1 MTQDPARYRPKLY
14 PPPEFPPRRL
24 PAFARTPP
32 AIFPPIL
39 GLLGLVVALRL
50 GLNIQG
56 LPREVGDLAAGLVLP
71 LWAFAA
77 CIYILKLSRRIS
89 VIVDDLKV
97 MPSRG
102 ALAAGTVGG
111 MIAAGLLGGFAPR
124 LAAGLLIL
132 MLVLHAVL
140 ALLTLRTLLSLPP
153 EARVV
158 NPGWHMTFAGFIVAA
173 PAAVS
178 LGLPEL
184 ARVLLFATLPV
195 ALGIWGAS
203 LVQLVRQS
211 PPPPLRPMLAIH
223 LAPASLM
230 ATTAS
235 LLGFEGLAAIL
246 AWAVAGMALALVAA
260 LRWITVSGFS
270 ALWSALTFPLS
281 AAATALMRQDGA
293 LGWAGQGVL
302 VLALVAVPW
311 IAWRVLKLWP
321 GGQLAARTNAA
332 EA

>member
-1 MTQDPARYRPKLY
+1 MTQEPVRFRPKPY

-24 PAFARTPP
+24 PAFSRTPP

-50 GLNIQG
+50 GLDIRG
-56 LPREVGDLAAGLVLP
+56 LPREIGDLAAGLVLA

-77 CIYILKLSRRIS
+77 CVYILKMSRRIS
-89 VIVDDLKV
+89 VITDDLKV

-102 ALAAGTVGG
+102 ALAAGTMGG
-111 MIAAGLLGGFAPR
+111 MVAAGLLGNFAPR
-124 LAAGLLIL
+124 LAIGLLVL
-132 MLVLHAVL
+132 MLALHAVL
-140 ALLTLRTLLSLPP
+140 ALLTLRKLLSLAP
-153 EARVV
+153 EARAV
-158 NPGWHMTFAGFIVAA
+158 NPGWHMSFVGVIVAG

-184 ARVLLFATLPV
+184 ARVLLFTTLPV

-203 LVQLVRQS
+203 LMQLVRQS
-211 PPPPLRPMLAIH
+211 PPAPLRPMLAIH

-235 LLGFEGLAAIL
+235 LLGLEGLAAL
-246 AWAVAGMALALVAA
+246 LGWAVVALALALFAA

-270 ALWSALTFPLS
+270 ALWAAFTFPLA
-281 AAATALMRQDGA
+281 AAATALMRQGGA
-293 LGWAGQGVL
+293 LGLAGQGL
-302 VLALVAVPW
+302 LALALVAVPW
-311 IAWRVLKLWP
+311 IAWRVLKMWP